1 MAIIT
6 LSQQAFDGAGELAQR
21 ISGLLGYKLV
31 SRDDIVEK
39 TGQYGI
45 SKDRQDRAMSR
56 RLGMFRR
63 MDLGWRRYRIYSQ
76 AALTKEIRKGCLV
89 YLGANGLVR
98 FRDFPNVLNVQ
109 VRTGIERRIDN
120 LMKRAEYALNR
131 KKARDLIEK
140 VDDREARW
148 RNTFYSNG
156 QARPSEF
163 DLVIELGQIDMSD
176 ACELI
181 SATMERKEYQT
192 TYKSL
197 EVIDLLTVAAE
208 LRARIAMREDVVDDE
223 IDVAVHDGV
232 IVVKGYVRSTEDLHS
247 IRELID

>member
-6 LSQQAFDGAGELAQR
+6 LSQQAFDGTRELAQR
-21 ISGLLGYKLV
+21 ISGQLGYKLI
-31 SRDDIVEK
+31 SRDDIIEK
-39 TGQYGI
+39 TGQYGT
-45 SKDRQDRAMSR
+45 SKGRQNRAMGRS
-56 RLGMFRR
+56 LSAFHR

-98 FRDFPNVLNVQ
+98 FRGFPNVLNVQ
-109 VRTGIERRIDN
+109 VVTGIERRVDN
-120 LMKRAEYALNR
+120 LMKRVEYALNR
-131 KKARDLIEK
+131 KKAKDLIDK
-140 VDDREARW
+140 VDHREARW
-148 RNTFYSNG
+148 SNTFHTDG
-156 QARPSEF
+156 KIRPSEF
-163 DLVIELGQIDMSD
+163 DLVIELGQIGVPD

-181 SATMERKEYQT
+181 SVALEQQEYQT
-192 TYKSL
+192 SYKSL

-208 LRARIAMREDVVDDE
+208 LRARIAMRDDVTDDD

>member
-6 LSQQAFDGAGELAQR
+6 LSQQAFDGARELAQR
-21 ISGLLGYKLV
+21 ISGQLGYKLV

-56 RLGMFRR
+56 SLGTFRR
-63 MDLGWRRYRIYSQ
+63 MDLGWRHYRIYSQ
-76 AALTKEIRKGCLV
+76 AALSKEIRKGCLV
-89 YLGANGLVR
+89 YLGANGLAR
-98 FRDFPNVLNVQ
+98 FREFPNVLNVQ
-109 VRTGIERRIDN
+109 VRTGMERRIDN

-131 KKARDLIEK
+131 KKARYLIDK

-148 RNTFYSNG
+148 RNTFHTDV
-156 QARPSEF
+156 QIRHSEF
-163 DLVIELGQIDMSD
+163 DLVIELSRIGVTD

-181 SATMERKEYQT
+181 RVALEQQEYQT

-197 EVIDLLTVAAE
+197 EAIDLLTVAAE
-208 LRARIAMREDVVDDE
+208 LRARIAMRDDVVDDG
-223 IDVAVHDGV
+223 IDVSVHDGV